1 MTEIS
6 KEQLRI
12 EALWRTAAEMEDA
25 IRRRVDKPGF
35 PMPNKVVNVVPGVG
49 PVETDDNCIV
59 MFCVKLILSEI
70 ALRRATA
77 EQREQETRNK
87 IEKGRRGGR
96 GDGTGN
102 GDIVTWEQG

>member
-6 KEQLRI
+6 KEQLRV

-35 PMPNKVVNVVPGVG
+35 PMPNKVINVVPGVG

-59 MFCVKLILSEI
+59 VFCVNLVLSEV

-77 EQREQETRNK
+77 EQENKKEQTE
-87 IEKGRRGGR
+87 
-96 GDGTGN
+96 
-102 GDIVTWEQG
+102 